1 MRWLL
6 SLTLGLLIA
15 WIIVLYVNKMRR
27 TSYFYKADSI
37 QPAPLAELDA
47 SLVAVGLAQYPQ
59 VPSIMDSVNRPTP
72 APPGRE
78 RPEKPTKLPQRGPP
92 PSQGPAP
99 MTPTS
104 TPMSPVPTNSPSFS
118 PTPIPSATPKPSTTT
133 PVGANLSGGGGAL
146 LETVPSGTRPSGV
159 PIRPIA
165 SVPVASGNPT
175 PSGTPVNSGTSQL
188 YAQESESYYT
198 VSPYTSW

>member
-27 TSYFYKADSI
+27 TSYFYKADSV
-37 QPAPLAELDA
+37 QPAPLEQVDS

-59 VPSIMDSVNRPTP
+59 VPSIMDSVNQPTP
-72 APPGRE
+72 APRRQPPPRQDRPRGPGGDMD
-78 RPEKPTKLPQRGPP
+78 KPMKLPQRGPP

-118 PTPIPSATPKPSTTT
+118 PTPIPGPTPKPPTTT
-133 PVGANLSGGGGAL
+133 PVGASPSSSGGPA
-146 LETVPSGTRPSGV
+146 
-159 PIRPIA
+159 PI
-165 SVPVASGNPT
+165 
-175 PSGTPVNSGTSQL
+175 PSGTPVTTPSAPAPSGP
-188 YAQESESYYT
+188 APA
-198 VSPYTSW
+198 PYGMGSSGAPIAPTPNPGSGGGSNN